1 MILGG
6 LLLELFIIQQ
16 EHVMT
21 ELQSYITQNPPPAD
35 TPSVRCTLKYLTACN
50 MLFEQGL
57 LSHDRVH
64 VKDVKVIENIK
75 VGYSFF
81 SSWLSNLLLN
91 G

>member
-1 MILGG
+1 
-6 LLLELFIIQQ
+6 
-16 EHVMT
+16 MT
-21 ELQSYITQNPPPAD
+21 ELHSYITQNPPPTD
-35 TPSVRCTLKYLTACN
+35 TPSVQCTLKYLNGCN

-64 VKDVKVIENIK
+64 AKDVKVIENIK

-81 SSWLSNLLLN
+81 SDWLRNLLLN